1 MKIAF
6 YTLGCKVNTYE
17 TESIWELF
25 KLQNFTRVDHKE
37 FADVYIINTCTVT
50 NSADSKSRKA
60 IRRLIKINPEAV
72 IAVMGCYSQISTDDV
87 FSIDGVDIVIGT
99 KHREHLLTLV
109 NKVLNERQ
117 RIKEVSDI
125 SRYRVFDEVNVT
137 NFTENTRAFLKIQDG
152 CNNFCTYCIIPY
164 ARGPVR
170 SRPKDSVIEEANHL
184 VKNGYHEIV
193 LTGIHTGGYGQDLD
207 NYSFFD
213 LLNDLKEVKGLKRLR
228 ISSIE
233 INELSEEIIDVIAN
247 NKVFAKHLHIPL
259 QSGSDEV
266 LGLMKRK
273 YNKAQFLEHIKHIR
287 SLIPGIAITTDVI
300 VGFPGET
307 DQMFEE
313 MYDYI
318 EEVEFSELH
327 VFPYS
332 KRNGTKAA
340 KMKVQINGIVKSY
353 RVNQLLDL
361 NTKLATKFIEKSKT
375 KELSVIFEK
384 SDNNYTYGH
393 SDTYIYIK
401 VNKDIKLHN
410 QIIDVVIESVKYKD
424 TFGKVNRKQ
433 SISR

>member
-17 TESIWELF
+17 SESVWELF
-25 KLQNFTRVDHKE
+25 KEEGFERVNQKE

-60 IRRLIKINPEAV
+60 IRKLIKINPEAV
-72 IAVMGCYSQISTDDV
+72 IAVMGCYSQLSTDDV

-99 KHREHLLTLV
+99 KNREHLLPLV
-109 NKVLNERQ
+109 KKVLNERQ

-125 SRYRVFDEVNVT
+125 SRYRVFDEVKVT

-170 SRPKDSVIEEANHL
+170 SRPKDSVIEEATHL
-184 VKNGYHEIV
+184 VNNGYHEIV
-193 LTGIHTGGYGQDLD
+193 LAGIHTGGYGQDLD

-213 LLNDLKEVKGLKRLR
+213 LLNDLKDIKGLKRIR

-233 INELSEEIIDVIAN
+233 VNELSDEILNLLAN
-247 NKVFAKHLHIPL
+247 NKIFAKHLHIPL

-266 LGLMKRK
+266 LSMMKRK
-273 YNKAQFLEHIKHIR
+273 YNKIQFLEHIDHIR
-287 SLIPGIAITTDVI
+287 KMMPGIAITTDVI

-313 MYDYI
+313 MYDFI
-318 EEVEFSELH
+318 KEVAFSELH

-332 KRNGTKAA
+332 RRSGTKAG
-340 KMKVQINGIVKSY
+340 KMKEQINGIVKSY

-361 NTKLATKFIEKSKT
+361 NIKLATKFIEKSRT

-384 SDNNYTYGH
+384 SDKQFTYGH

-401 VNKDIKLHN
+401 VNKDESLHN
-410 QIIDVVIESVKYKD
+410 QIIDVLIKSVKYKD
-424 TFGKVNRKQ
+424 TFAKIK
-433 SISR
+433 S

>member
-72 IAVMGCYSQISTDDV
+72 IAVMGCYSQISTDDI

-99 KHREHLLTLV
+99 KHREHLLALV

-170 SRPKDSVIEEANHL
+170 SRPKDSVIEEATHL

-193 LTGIHTGGYGQDLD
+193 LTGIHTGGYGKDLE
-207 NYSFFD
+207 NYSFFN

-233 INELSEEIIDVIAN
+233 INELSDEILNLLAN
-247 NKVFAKHLHIPL
+247 NIIFAKHLHVPL
-259 QSGSDEV
+259 QSGSDEI
-266 LGLMKRK
+266 LTLMKRK
-273 YNKAQFLEHIKHIR
+273 YNKEQFLEHINHIKR
-287 SLIPGIAITTDVI
+287 LIPGIAITTDVI

-307 DQMFEE
+307 DELFEE
-313 MYDYI
+313 MYEFI
-318 EEVEFSELH
+318 QKVEFSELH

-340 KMKVQINGIVKSY
+340 KMDGHLNGIIKSA
-353 RVNQLLDL
+353 RVNQLLEL
-361 NTKLATKFIEKSKT
+361 NVQLATKFINNSMNN
-375 KELSVIFEK
+375 ELSVIFEK
-384 SDNNYTYGH
+384 SDELYTYGH
-393 SDTYIYIK
+393 SDTYIYVK
-401 VNKDIKLHN
+401 VKRDESLHN
-410 QIIDVVIESVKYKD
+410 KIKNVTIEKVKYKD
-424 TFGKVNRKQ
+424 TFVKLK
-433 SISR
+433 S

>member
-17 TESIWELF
+17 TESLWELF
-25 KLQNFTRVDHKE
+25 KDNNFERVDHKE

-60 IRRLIKINPEAV
+60 IRKLIKTNPEAV

-87 FSIDGVDIVIGT
+87 FQIDGVDIVIGT
-99 KHREHLLTLV
+99 KHREHLLPLV
-109 NKVLNERQ
+109 KKVLNERQ

-125 SRYRVFDEVNVT
+125 SRYRVFDEVRVT

-152 CNNFCTYCIIPY
+152 CNNFCTYCIIPF

-170 SRPKDSVIEEANHL
+170 SRSKESVIEEATNL

-193 LTGIHTGGYGQDLD
+193 LTGIHTGGYGDDLD
-207 NYSFFD
+207 NYSFFN
-213 LLNDLKEVKGLKRLR
+213 LLNDLKEIIGLKRLR

-233 INELSEEIIDVIAN
+233 VNELTDEIITLIASN
-247 NKVFAKHLHIPL
+247 PVFAKHLHIPL

-266 LGLMKRK
+266 LRMMRRK
-273 YNKAQFLEHIKHIR
+273 YDKLQFIDHIDHIR

-307 DQMFEE
+307 DEMFEE
-313 MYDYI
+313 MYNFI
-318 EEVEFSELH
+318 KEVAFSELH

-332 KRNGTKAA
+332 SRSGTKAA
-340 KMKVQINGIVKSY
+340 NMDGHINGIVKSI
-353 RVNQLLDL
+353 RVNKLLEL
-361 NTKLATKFIEKSKT
+361 NVDLATTFINQSKNSL
-375 KELSVIFEK
+375 LSVLFEK
-384 SDNNYTYGH
+384 SDKEFSYGH

-401 VNKDIKLHN
+401 VNKDKTLHN
-410 QIIDVVIESVKYKD
+410 EIKDVLIKSIKYKD
-424 TFGKVNRKQ
+424 TLGTIK
-433 SISR
+433 S